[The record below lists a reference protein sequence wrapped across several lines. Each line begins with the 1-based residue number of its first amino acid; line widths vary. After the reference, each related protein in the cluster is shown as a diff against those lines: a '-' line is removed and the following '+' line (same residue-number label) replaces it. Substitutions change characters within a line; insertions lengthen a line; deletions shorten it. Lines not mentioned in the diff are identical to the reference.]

1 QAAILEIAAAK
12 KKIDQYNKAVLLV
25 VRSNKP
31 SEKAIGPNGY
41 KGLNVD
47 EQKQEGKSL
56 DIRQFLVWSDMFA
69 PVPPP
74 FGVENRP
81 LGLLNFEDE
90 ELERFMSPAWKQNA
104 AALRTEVAGRKKAQ
118 PPRYPVLMGFEES
131 PTPGN
136 MKVNLRGN

>member
-1 QAAILEIAAAK
+1 MAPPHERRRGRARNAEGRGRFQAAIREIAAEK

-47 EQKQEGKSL
+47 EEKQEGKSL
-56 DIRQFLVWSDMFA
+56 EIRRFLVWSDMFA

-81 LGLLNFEDE
+81 LGTAEF
-90 ELERFMSPAWKQNA
+90 
-104 AALRTEVAGRKKAQ
+104 
-118 PPRYPVLMGFEES
+118 
-131 PTPGN
+131 
-136 MKVNLRGN
+136 RG